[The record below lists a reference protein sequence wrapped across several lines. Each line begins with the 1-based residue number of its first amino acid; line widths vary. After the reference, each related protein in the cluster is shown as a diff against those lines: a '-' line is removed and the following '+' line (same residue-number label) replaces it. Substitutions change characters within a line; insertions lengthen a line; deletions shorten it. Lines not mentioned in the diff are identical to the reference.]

1 MTAVPPAASGQPISA
16 SVVNS
21 FRVAA
26 VAERLATHTQP
37 GRQPQSSEF
46 FSLCLSLARGIDYAI
61 ANNEVPAKAQE
72 LPLLLKQICQHRN
85 DLFLQAAI
93 MVLMIS
99 VKNACKMSWFSDG
112 ESRELLTLANEV
124 GSCFCIPGV
133 INNEL
138 DGSLATILEVMSRF
152 YPLMKMGQILAS
164 LEAKPGYGAL
174 VVDFHISKNMTYSPQ
189 EKIRLFVAQK
199 DNVETSACIISPQLV
214 SFLLNGKGVERRTN
228 VSVDMGPQM
237 PTNVTAMLKYGT
249 NLLQAVGQF
258 SGHYL
263 IVVAFMSMESS
274 SPDASTLPDYVQS
287 GDFAPDSDSDLIEG
301 PSRISLKCPISR
313 TRIKTP
319 VKGHA
324 CKHLQCFD
332 FNNYVNINSR
342 RPSWRCPHCNQHVCY
357 TNIRIDQN
365 MVKVLKE
372 VAEDVSD
379 VIISADGSWKAVMEN
394 DDDVDE
400 LHGNTLNCQKDGS
413 ELPESATGVPM
424 VLDLTQTVDAMETI
438 ETEDRKP
445 PVATL
450 QSLSAA
456 PNLTLTP
463 ELINLAG
470 ANQNVLDDDFWAV
483 LYSGHRSGTSTSRTD
498 TQVGGTE
505 STRNF
510 TVSPVFSDAVSPAP
524 NRADAHGNANL
535 ATPGIQNQVATANNL
550 PLHPS
555 QVTNSMSNH
564 EYGSL
569 QNIPRHVSR
578 SSIAVQALPAMSQTQ
593 TPTQQR
599 SSNSMNTMNTTSSA
613 RIPHQMQ
620 SRIQQERSFA
630 PARPV
635 QQVGAAA
642 PSQLPGPY
650 RPPGFRAE
658 YQNPHLQQAL
668 NTRLSQPRSPS
679 PGLIRSP
686 SPILRAQ
693 AQQGAAQVGV
703 GYTAGNVN
711 SNPTRFMAA
720 SQRTTQMA
728 RQPPMVAVQTQTPR
742 AASYPGN
749 VDGSRASAVEQR
761 LNIGGVAPAA
771 SRPDTSADLASE
783 QNWRPTGRMRG
794 SLTGRV
800 YSESL
805 SQMMIQP
812 TQSTQAAR
820 PQTNITSP
828 PSVPPHLQAFL
839 ANSRNPVTPQVRNN
853 ATTETTATNGGSGPA
868 R

>member
-189 EKIRLFVAQK
+189 EKIRLFVSQK

-424 VLDLTQTVDAMETI
+424 VLDLTQTVDALETI

-703 GYTAGNVN
+703 GYTAGNVS